1 MKVDVIIQSF
11 KKPEL
16 LFYTLLSLKKHSEQ
30 HIHTIWINDDS
41 DNDSVMDFYK
51 SEIFQKALEPWVIM
65 TRKNTQ
71 RGGWWFTPV
80 KGLYPS
86 YLGKTKRIIYS
97 IRAKIKGTGFQLL
110 RSNSRYQWGLDST
123 DKKFVFIIH
132 DDIEFYQDVLGLM
145 INKVRSM
152 SKPGIVGD
160 LGQCWRC
167 EYSSAGCTPYKVD
180 NGILPSPAWPDIE
193 PTMNG
198 HRWPCRIN
206 EWCCL
211 LSKDAADYIERKHKV
226 LYGSYDNHGDISAY
240 WFALLNREHYEF
252 SDIAKNKSE
261 KDKLFIHADG
271 GSGHSVWVDQGDGK
285 KKYNP
290 DLVRALIKQKY
301 NII

>member
-1 MKVDVIIQSF
+1 
-11 KKPEL
+11 
-16 LFYTLLSLKKHSEQ
+16 
-30 HIHTIWINDDS
+30 
-41 DNDSVMDFYK
+41 
-51 SEIFQKALEPWVIM
+51 
-65 TRKNTQ
+65 
-71 RGGWWFTPV
+71 
-80 KGLYPS
+80 
-86 YLGKTKRIIYS
+86 
-97 IRAKIKGTGFQLL
+97 
-110 RSNSRYQWGLDST
+110 
-123 DKKFVFIIH
+123 
-132 DDIEFYQDVLGLM
+132 M

-252 SDIAKNKSE
+252 
-261 KDKLFIHADG
+261 
-271 GSGHSVWVDQGDGK
+271 
-285 KKYNP
+285 
-290 DLVRALIKQKY
+290 LI
-301 NII
+301 